1 VKQVTATGQ
10 TVEEAVESALAQLK
24 TTKDRADVS
33 IIDEGKRG
41 FFGIFG
47 SRPAVVKVT
56 AIHDPLEEAKKFL
69 IQVSEKMGAPVE
81 IEVKR
86 DGKQVIFILTGEK
99 IALLIGKRG
108 QTLNSLQYLTQLV
121 INRFSDQYLSL
132 ILDAE
137 DYRNRRN
144 ETLIQLAHRLAQK
157 AIKSGKDV
165 ALEPMP
171 SYERKVIHTA
181 LSENNRVKT
190 FSDGSEPHRYIVIT
204 PRKGPEVTRAPKR

>member
-24 TTKDRADVS
+24 TTKDRTDIA
-33 IIDEGKRG
+33 IIDEGKKG
-41 FFGIFG
+41 FLGIFG

-56 AIHDPLEEAKKFL
+56 VIHDPLEEAKKFL

-86 DGKQVIFILTGEK
+86 DGKQVLFILTGEK

-121 INRFSDQYLSL
+121 INRFSDQYLTL

-137 DYRNRRN
+137 DYRKRRN

-157 AIKSGKDV
+157 AMKSGKDV

-181 LSENNRVKT
+181 LSENTRVKT

-204 PRKGPEVTRAPKR
+204 PKKA

>member
-10 TVEEAVESALAQLK
+10 TVKEAVESALAQLN
-24 TTKDRADVS
+24 TTKDRADVA
-33 IIDEGKRG
+33 IIDEGKKG
-41 FFGIFG
+41 IFGIFG

-56 AIHDPLEEAKKFL
+56 VIIDPIDEARKFL
-69 IQVSEKMGAPVE
+69 LQVSEQMGAPIS
-81 IEVKR
+81 IEMKR
-86 DGKQVIFILTGEK
+86 DGKQVLFVMTGEK

-108 QTLNSLQYLTQLV
+108 QTLNSLQYLTQLI
-121 INRFSDQYLSL
+121 INRFSNQYLTV

-144 ETLIQLAHRLAQK
+144 DTLIQLAHRLALK
-157 AIKSGKDV
+157 ALKTGKDV

-181 LSENNRVKT
+181 LSNNKRVKT
-190 FSDGSEPHRYIVIT
+190 FSDGSDPHRHIVI
-204 PRKGPEVTRAPKR
+204 APAK

>member
-1 VKQVTATGQ
+1 MKQVTATGQ
-10 TVEEAVESALAQLK
+10 TVEEAVESALAQLQ
-24 TTKDRADVS
+24 TTKDRTNVD
-33 IIDEGKRG
+33 IIDEGKKG

-56 AIHDPLEEAKKFL
+56 VNIDPIEEAKQFL
-69 IQVSEKMGAPVE
+69 KNVSEQMGAPIE
-81 IEVKR
+81 IEVNR
-86 DGKQVIFILTGEK
+86 DGKQIHFVLIGEK

-121 INRFSDQYLSL
+121 INRHSDQYLTI

-144 ETLIQLAHRLAQK
+144 ETLIQLAQRLAQK
-157 AIKSGKDV
+157 AIRTGKNV
-165 ALEPMP
+165 SLEPMP

-181 LSENNRVKT
+181 LADEKRVKT
-190 FSDGSEPHRYIVIT
+190 SSDGTEPHRYVVIS
-204 PRKGPEVTRAPKR
+204 PLKR

>member
-10 TVEEAVESALAQLK
+10 TVKEAVESALAQLN
-24 TTKDRADVS
+24 TTKDRADVA
-33 IIDEGKRG
+33 IIDEGKKG
-41 FFGIFG
+41 IFGIFG

-56 AIHDPLEEAKKFL
+56 VIIDPIDEARKFL
-69 IQVSEKMGAPVE
+69 LQVSEQMGAPIS

-86 DGKQVIFILTGEK
+86 DGKQVLFVMTGEK

-108 QTLNSLQYLTQLV
+108 QTLNSLQYLTQLI
-121 INRFSDQYLSL
+121 INRFSNQYLTVV
-132 ILDAE
+132 LDAE

-144 ETLIQLAHRLAQK
+144 DTLVQLAHRLALK
-157 AIKSGKDV
+157 ALKTGKDV

-181 LSENNRVKT
+181 LSDNKRVKT
-190 FSDGSEPHRYIVIT
+190 FSDGSDPHRHIVIS
-204 PRKGPEVTRAPKR
+204 PVK